1 MYEIFTE
8 ELGWGIIITMLHN
21 NVLNKMYLGGRS
33 GDEKRVRI

>member
-21 NVLNKMYLGGRS
+21 NVLNKMYLRGRS
-33 GDEKRVRI
+33 GDEKKVRI